1 MLLEFIRANDTL
13 VDRVTLEKVMDGH
26 KVAMNDALNQIYWR
40 TLRFRVNDS
49 GKGLLVRVYQGAIST
64 KWAHKK

>member
-26 KVAMNDALNQIYWR
+26 KVAMNDALNQI
-40 TLRFRVNDS
+40 
-49 GKGLLVRVYQGAIST
+49 
-64 KWAHKK
+64 H